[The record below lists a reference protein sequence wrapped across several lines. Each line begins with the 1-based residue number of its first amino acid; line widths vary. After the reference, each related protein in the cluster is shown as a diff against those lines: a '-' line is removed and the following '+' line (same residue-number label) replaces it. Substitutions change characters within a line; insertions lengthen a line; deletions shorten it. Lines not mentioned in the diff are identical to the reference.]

1 MQPIPRAAVIQ
12 DLSEV
17 GRCSLTVAL
26 PVLSALGVQCCPL
39 PTAVLSSHTAFPDN
53 TFLDLTGEIPPAMDQ
68 WAGLGLA
75 FDGLYSGFLAS
86 AEQAEL
92 VLRFRRRFSPGLTL
106 VDPAMADHGKPYRT
120 CTPEVCRGMAALAE
134 EADVITPNLTE
145 AAMLL
150 GLDPTARPRSEG
162 ELSRWAARLALED
175 RRSVVITGIRQG
187 DRVGAYCWDR
197 ADGSHGG
204 VWAREVPRQ
213 YPGTGDLFAS
223 VLLGRLLEGK
233 RLREAAAW
241 AVTFVSLCAG
251 HTLELGSD
259 PRFGVEFE
267 PLLPVLLAADRTEQ
281 VR

>member
-12 DLSEV
+12 DLSGV

-53 TFLDLTGEIPPAMDQ
+53 TFLDLTGEISPAMDQ
-68 WAGLGLA
+68 WAGLGLT

-86 AEQAEL
+86 VEQVDL
-92 VLRFRRRFSPGLTL
+92 VREFRRRFSPGLTL

-120 CTPEVCRGMAALAE
+120 CTPELCEGMGALAE

-150 GLDPTARPRSEG
+150 GLSPEARPRSEG
-162 ELSRWAARLALED
+162 ELSRWAARLSLEG
-175 RRSVVITGIRQG
+175 RRSVVITGVRQG
-187 DRVGAYCWDR
+187 DNVGAYCWDR
-197 ADGSHGG
+197 TDSSHGG
-204 VWAREVPRQ
+204 VWAKEVPKQ

-223 VLLGRLLEGK
+223 VLLGWLLEGK
-233 RLREAAAW
+233 SLREAAAW
-241 AVTFVSLCAG
+241 AVTFVSLCAA

-259 PRFGVEFE
+259 VRFGVEFE
-267 PLLPVLLAADRTEQ
+267 PLLPVLRAEQ
-281 VR
+281 PQES